1 MSQPITTFEG
11 RELSSTKHFVNI
23 GEQHVVRIRLE
34 ASTAVSW
41 AGATAQGAIRTQT
54 GALIH
59 AYDAGAVSL
68 DEAGNGTIVMT
79 VPGTATDDFAVGAYY
94 ENFSVTAGENGPFH
108 TDTFRVIV
116 NRAPV
121 SP

>member
-11 RELSSTKHFVNI
+11 RELSGTKHFVNI
-23 GEQHVVRIRLE
+23 GEQHVVRIYLP

-59 AYDAGAVSL
+59 TYSAGSVSL
-68 DEAGNGTIVMT
+68 DDDGNGTIVMT
-79 VPGTATDDFAVGAYY
+79 VPSTATDDFAVGTYY
-94 ENFSVTAGENGPFH
+94 ENFSVTAGANGPFH